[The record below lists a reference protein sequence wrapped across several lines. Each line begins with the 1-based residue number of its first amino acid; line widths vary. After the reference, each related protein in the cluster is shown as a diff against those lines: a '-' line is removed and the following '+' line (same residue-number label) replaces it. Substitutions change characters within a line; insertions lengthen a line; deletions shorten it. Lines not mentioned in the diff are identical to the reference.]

1 MVERED
7 PLNPDEERQLFERLS
22 MEKDDYEILQSIRR
36 IMCYIV
42 KKENAQTTTDQRT
55 SENNSGSN

>member
-1 MVERED
+1 MAERED

-22 MEKDDYEILQSIRR
+22 MEKDDYEMLQSIRR
-36 IMCYIV
+36 MMRHIV
-42 KKENAQTTTDQRT
+42 KRENAHTTTDQKT